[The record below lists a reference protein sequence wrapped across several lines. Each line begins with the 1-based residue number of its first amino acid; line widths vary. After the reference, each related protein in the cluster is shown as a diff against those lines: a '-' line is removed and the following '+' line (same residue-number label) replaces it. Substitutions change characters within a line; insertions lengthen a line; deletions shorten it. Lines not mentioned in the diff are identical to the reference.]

1 MNYEPCL
8 LIHCDTLVRTMLPS
22 MRAEMVSRLVRDRGL
37 SQSEAARR
45 LGLTRAAVS
54 QYVSRKR
61 GGSEVEFSPE
71 VSALIDRWVHA
82 VDTGESDM
90 NLCDVCRCAK
100 KKFSAS

>member
-37 SQSEAARR
+37 SQSETARR

-61 GGSEVEFSPE
+61 GCIEIEFSPE
-71 VSALIDRWVHA
+71 VNALIDRWVCA
-82 VDTGESDM
+82 VDTGESDI
-90 NLCDVCRCAK
+90 NLCEVCKCARK
-100 KKFSAS
+100 GFSAS

>member
-8 LIHCDTLVRTMLPS
+8 LIHCDVLVRTMLPS

-61 GGSEVEFSPE
+61 GGIEGEFSPE
-71 VSALIDRWVHA
+71 VSALIDRWVCA
-82 VDTGESDM
+82 VDSGESDI
-90 NLCDVCRCAK
+90 NLCEVCKCTRK
-100 KKFSAS
+100 RFSAS